1 MADDFRAK
9 VTAELD
15 TAEAESK
22 LNAFLNEKRKLKI
35 DVEVNQDSAKKMAS
49 SIEKGIK
56 AISKKY
62 GISVVS
68 KTDWKCQFSGDTVDN
83 FPLKVHMEQILS
95 NLKKIISV
103 TGYESSE
110 NIPSSFDKM
119 DIYKMNNIEKI
130 INDLELL

>member
-1 MADDFRAK
+1 MGKYGQTKYGQTKYGFAIEYIFDRTEMDLIKGTAK
-9 VTAELD
+9 AYINYED
-15 TAEAESK
+15 
-22 LNAFLNEKRKLKI
+22 LNR
-35 DVEVNQDSAKKMAS
+35 
-49 SIEKGIK
+49 IEKGIK

-95 NLKKIISV
+95 KLKKIISV

>member
-1 MADDFRAK
+1 MGKYGQTKYGQTKYGFAIEYIFDRTEMDLIKGTAK
-9 VTAELD
+9 AYINYED
-15 TAEAESK
+15 
-22 LNAFLNEKRKLKI
+22 LNR
-35 DVEVNQDSAKKMAS
+35 
-49 SIEKGIK
+49 IEKGIK

-83 FPLKVHMEQILS
+83 FPLKVYMEQILS

>member
-1 MADDFRAK
+1 
-9 VTAELD
+9 
-15 TAEAESK
+15 
-22 LNAFLNEKRKLKI
+22 
-35 DVEVNQDSAKKMAS
+35 
-49 SIEKGIK
+49 
-56 AISKKY
+56 
-62 GISVVS
+62 
-68 KTDWKCQFSGDTVDN
+68 
-83 FPLKVHMEQILS
+83 MEQILS

>member
-1 MADDFRAK
+1 MGKYGQTKYGQTKYGFTIEYIFDRTEMDLIKGTAK
-9 VTAELD
+9 AYINYED
-15 TAEAESK
+15 
-22 LNAFLNEKRKLKI
+22 LNR
-35 DVEVNQDSAKKMAS
+35 
-49 SIEKGIK
+49 IEKGIK

-62 GISVVS
+62 GISAVS

>member
-1 MADDFRAK
+1 MDLIKGTAK
-9 VTAELD
+9 AYINYED
-15 TAEAESK
+15 
-22 LNAFLNEKRKLKI
+22 LNR
-35 DVEVNQDSAKKMAS
+35 
-49 SIEKGIK
+49 IEKGIK

-68 KTDWKCQFSGDTVDN
+68 KTDWKYQFSGDTVDN